1 MSKIVGKRE
10 KSKEKVKKTI
20 VSSATKR
27 FSSYGVQKS
36 SIAAIMEDAQLGI
49 GTFYNYFESKEM
61 LLSDL
66 LNDFMKETKDIIKQS
81 KKTSAETF
89 EDAIMSMSNHL
100 ANNDFI
106 MPLLFNYKKPSY
118 PNRLA
123 NVFWQEQL
131 KKFIAVFSIIIVN
144 GQKLGEFRKDI
155 PIEVINEMIYSI
167 FHSSSI
173 SPMNFKD
180 NMKIKTKILIN
191 GFKK

>member
-66 LNDFMKETKDIIKQS
+66 LNDFLKETKDIIKQS

-89 EDAIMSMSNHL
+89 EDAVMSMSNHL
-100 ANNDFI
+100 ENNNFI
-106 MPLLFNYKKPSY
+106 MPLLFNYKKTSY
-118 PNRLA
+118 PNRSA
-123 NVFWQEQL
+123 NVFWKEQL
-131 KKFIAVFSIIIVN
+131 KKFIAVFSVIIVN
-144 GQKLGEFRKDI
+144 GQKLGEFNKDI

-180 NMKIKTKILIN
+180 NMKIKTKILIR